1 MLHELRNGGAVIAKK
16 QSKLKV
22 TATKGRFISRLPD
35 SETEF
40 LLYEWHPEKA
50 FSISK
55 SSKWRVG
62 KQRKAACADPYV
74 FILSQNSLL
83 PW

>member
-40 LLYEWHPEKA
+40 LLYE
-50 FSISK
+50 
-55 SSKWRVG
+55 
-62 KQRKAACADPYV
+62 
-74 FILSQNSLL
+74 
-83 PW
+83 